1 LAEQSDVLIVGSGV
15 AGALIAWSLARAG
28 ARVTVVEAGPEVD
41 RGAALARL
49 ERAAI
54 RVPEAPYESA
64 PYAES
69 PATIKDTYIRQDG
82 PEPFRSTYLRVVG
95 GTTWHWLGTALRL
108 LPSDLELRS
117 RYGIGV
123 DWPLA

>member
-41 RGAALARL
+41 RGVALARL

-54 RVPEAPYESA
+54 RVPEAPY
-64 PYAES
+64 
-69 PATIKDTYIRQDG
+69 
-82 PEPFRSTYLRVVG
+82 
-95 GTTWHWLGTALRL
+95 
-108 LPSDLELRS
+108 
-117 RYGIGV
+117 
-123 DWPLA
+123 